1 MKRKEPQKNAV
12 LRNGCNVVCGAGVS
26 KQKTMVSKVQHRF
39 FLLFFLLM
47 ITQLCVC
54 QKFELRA
61 NAYSGL
67 FSFGGTG
74 AVYTTGASTNDVAPL
89 FYVVYPY
96 GKKGAFSYAGEL
108 QLQGLMK
115 DHFIFGAGL
124 GYENLK
130 SKVYLDFIATDIGIR
145 AIEDKLILSSQ
156 FIVISPYIGW
166 RFNLKKV
173 TMDALAGVDLAHSK
187 SVTGSRYSSNGNSY
201 DYSEETY
208 PYDRRPRLQLQAYY
222 KRFGLSIGYTRSTKN
237 LFHTGWSY
245 LNKEVRYTYLR
256 LGVNY
261 KIVSFGF
268 GKK

>member
-1 MKRKEPQKNAV
+1 M
-12 LRNGCNVVCGAGVS
+12 
-26 KQKTMVSKVQHRF
+26 
-39 FLLFFLLM
+39 M
-47 ITQLCVC
+47 ISQLCVC

-67 FSFGGTG
+67 FFFRGTG
-74 AVYTTGASTNDVAPL
+74 TAYTTRASTNDAGPP

-96 GKKGAFSYAGEL
+96 GKKTAFSYAGEL
-108 QLQGLMK
+108 QLQGVIK
-115 DHFIFGAGL
+115 NHFIFGAGV

-130 SKVYLDFIATDIGIR
+130 SKVYIDSIRTDVGVR
-145 AIEDKLILSSQ
+145 ALGENLILTSQ
-156 FIVISPYIGW
+156 FVVISPYIGG
-166 RFNLKKV
+166 RFNVRKV
-173 TMDALAGVDLAHSK
+173 SIDALAGVDLAHSK
-187 SVTGSRYSSNGNSY
+187 SVTGNTRYSGRNI

-222 KRFGLSIGYTRSTKN
+222 KRFGFSIGYTRSTKN

-245 LNKEVRYTYLR
+245 LNKEVRYEYLR